1 MTDTRPLLR
10 AIFDAA
16 VAAAHPDVVLAAHL
30 RSAPNGRV
38 ICLAAGKAAAAMA
51 AAAERYYLDQL
62 GLEPARLLGIAT
74 PRHGHGGPT
83 GRVRAAD
90 RGGRSRPSGTRRSR
104 NEGRGG
110 QFAAGTG
117 RRRRRSLAGAAVG
130 RRFGQLDRARRR
142 RVVRAE
148 TAADPRA

>member
-51 AAAERYYLDQL
+51 AAAERYYLDEL
-62 GLEPARLLGIAT
+62 GLDPSRLSGIAT
-74 PRHGHGGPT
+74 TRHGHGVPT
-83 GRVRAAD
+83 RRIKGIEAGQPVPPRPRVRGD
-90 RGGRSRPSGTRRSR
+90 
-104 NEGRGG
+104 E
-110 QFAAGTG
+110 
-117 RRRRRSLAGAAVG
+117 
-130 RRFGQLDRARRR
+130 
-142 RVVRAE
+142 
-148 TAADPRA
+148 